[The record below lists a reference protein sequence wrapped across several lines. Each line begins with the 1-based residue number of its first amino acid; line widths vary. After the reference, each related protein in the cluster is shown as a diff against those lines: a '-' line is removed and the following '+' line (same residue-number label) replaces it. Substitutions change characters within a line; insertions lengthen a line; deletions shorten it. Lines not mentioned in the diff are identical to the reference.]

1 MVPDGVNLGQPPR
14 APTAPLDGVRV
25 LDLTSV
31 IMGPLATRMLADL
44 GADVIK
50 IEPPEGEML
59 RSADGARISPMM
71 LNLYRNKRSIVL
83 DLKVAEGRRALD
95 ALIPTADVFVHTLRP
110 QVMDRLGFTYARV
123 RTLNPQIIY
132 CAASGFG
139 SDGPYGAKPAYDDLI
154 QAASGYASA
163 TVPLTGEPAYAPA
176 IICDKLAGHA
186 IAQGVLAG
194 LLHRERGGG
203 GQAIEVPMFE
213 TAIDFNLVEGFGGAV
228 YEPPRGPPGYARLQT
243 RERRPF
249 RTADGYA
256 CILPYTARN
265 WRDFLDFVGRPD
277 WKDRVETA
285 EARLANI
292 EGLYGVIRE
301 AAVARSTAEWL
312 AFCDGADIPCM
323 PVLDLGELPEDRH
336 VQAVG
341 LMEIVDH
348 PTEGAYRALRPAT
361 RVSGAAYRLRRHAP
375 ALGALVPSDDGVGTR
390 GGWLV

>member
-83 DLKVAEGRRALD
+83 DLKAAEGRRALD

-139 SDGPYGAKPAYDDLI
+139 SDGPYGSDGTYRGNWRYWHR
-154 QAASGYASA
+154 SSWGYRPHGSNRSHW
-163 TVPLTGEPAYAPA
+163 GYRNRHRR
-176 IICDKLAGHA
+176 CSW
-186 IAQGVLAG
+186 AG
-194 LLHRERGGG
+194 LSHR
-203 GQAIEVPMFE
+203 
-213 TAIDFNLVEGFGGAV
+213 
-228 YEPPRGPPGYARLQT
+228 
-243 RERRPF
+243 
-249 RTADGYA
+249 
-256 CILPYTARN
+256 
-265 WRDFLDFVGRPD
+265 
-277 WKDRVETA
+277 
-285 EARLANI
+285 
-292 EGLYGVIRE
+292 
-301 AAVARSTAEWL
+301 
-312 AFCDGADIPCM
+312 
-323 PVLDLGELPEDRH
+323 
-336 VQAVG
+336 
-341 LMEIVDH
+341 
-348 PTEGAYRALRPAT
+348 
-361 RVSGAAYRLRRHAP
+361 
-375 ALGALVPSDDGVGTR
+375 
-390 GGWLV
+390 